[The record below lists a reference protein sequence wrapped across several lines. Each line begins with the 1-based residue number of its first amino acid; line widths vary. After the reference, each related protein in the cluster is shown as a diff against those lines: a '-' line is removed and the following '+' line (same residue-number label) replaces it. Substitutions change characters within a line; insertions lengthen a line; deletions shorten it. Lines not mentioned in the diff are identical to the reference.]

1 MTFERIEQNAQEY
14 NRGFGIAHI
23 LLRGIAMSF
32 AVLAAISILLNTYT
46 AATIL
51 LILAIGFL
59 IIAENIPYSRETRD
73 LFERY
78 IKHLLAETSSQ
89 RKLVITKE
97 LKEVEVRIHRL
108 KQQAERLRRNRQI
121 ALQLSL
127 GKALEKNKRL
137 SETCLTATS
146 NALQHERDMRVELE
160 GFEYEFDQ
168 LFKKA
173 VQAIETYLATA
184 TPGLI
189 EKSDFAHYINGL
201 VENAK
206 KL

>member
-1 MTFERIEQNAQEY
+1 M
-14 NRGFGIAHI
+14 
-23 LLRGIAMSF
+23 
-32 AVLAAISILLNTYT
+32 
-46 AATIL
+46 
-51 LILAIGFL
+51 
-59 IIAENIPYSRETRD
+59 
-73 LFERY
+73 
-78 IKHLLAETSSQ
+78 
-89 RKLVITKE
+89 KE

-137 SETCLTATS
+137 SEACLTATS
-146 NALQHERDMRVELE
+146 NALQHERVMRAELE

>member
-1 MTFERIEQNAQEY
+1 
-14 NRGFGIAHI
+14 
-23 LLRGIAMSF
+23 
-32 AVLAAISILLNTYT
+32 
-46 AATIL
+46 
-51 LILAIGFL
+51 
-59 IIAENIPYSRETRD
+59 
-73 LFERY
+73 
-78 IKHLLAETSSQ
+78 
-89 RKLVITKE
+89 
-97 LKEVEVRIHRL
+97 
-108 KQQAERLRRNRQI
+108 
-121 ALQLSL
+121 
-127 GKALEKNKRL
+127 
-137 SETCLTATS
+137 
-146 NALQHERDMRVELE
+146 MRVELE